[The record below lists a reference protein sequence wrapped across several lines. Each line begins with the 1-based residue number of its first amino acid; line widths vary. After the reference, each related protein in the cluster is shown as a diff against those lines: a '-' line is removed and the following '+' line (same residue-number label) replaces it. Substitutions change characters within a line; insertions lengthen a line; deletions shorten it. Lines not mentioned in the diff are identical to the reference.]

1 MGRRS
6 VLSLISASWKL
17 VTHRDAAKCFELE
30 EGELLGE
37 DVGLDT
43 VEGERDFLGGG
54 QFVGLVNGQVAQPL
68 IRRPARHEHTVHQ
81 YVTISY
87 VRVFQVSL
95 TRLKRR

>member
-6 VLSLISASWKL
+6 VLSLISAASWKL

-81 YVTISY
+81 ICYNIL
-87 VRVFQVSL
+87 R
-95 TRLKRR
+95 